1 MGDTSMDEVAEQQGV
16 DRERAYELTTR
27 FVPLCRAGDPDEI
40 ASACLFL
47 ASREASF
54 VTGASLVVDG
64 GAMVVDI
71 TTAPFEI

>member
-1 MGDTSMDEVAEQQGV
+1 MGDASMDEIAEQQGV
-16 DRERAYELTTR
+16 DREGAYELTAR
-27 FVPLCRAGDPDEI
+27 FVPLRRAGDPAEI
-40 ASACLFL
+40 AAACLFL